1 MQNRQFQSLS
11 VAKALFV
18 SIYLVLL
25 VWAAVELYPILF
37 MFFTALKTDAEIMKN
52 VWSLPKRL
60 HFQNFIQA
68 WQGGYLEVPISRYFL
83 NSVIIVCGTLL
94 SLTLTGTFAAYAL
107 ARYKFPGMGFLRNS
121 LLFAL
126 AVPVHA
132 TLIPVFHFLGRLGL
146 RNTYQGLIAVYT
158 AFWLPFTILMMY
170 AYFKSFPREL
180 EEAARIEGCSDFGV
194 FWRIVMPMSR
204 GAVASISIVNFVGI
218 WSELLFAFV
227 IMNKEM
233 MKTITV
239 GVLSFRGQY
248 YVQWGFMFA
257 GLSIASIP
265 TLLFFLIFQR
275 QITKGMTVGAFH

>member
-1 MQNRQFQSLS
+1 VQTNRQLS
-11 VAKALFV
+11 KMSRILFFP
-18 SIYLVLL
+18 IYLVLL
-25 VWAAVELYPILF
+25 LWAVVELYPIFF
-37 MFFTALKTDAEIMKN
+37 MFFTGLKTDAEIMKN
-52 VWSLPKRL
+52 IWSLPIPP

-68 WQGGYLEVPISRYFL
+68 WQGGYLKVPISRYFL
-83 NSVIIVCGTLL
+83 NSIVIVSGTLSL
-94 SLTLTGTFAAYAL
+94 LTLTGTLAAYAL
-107 ARYKFPGMGFLRNS
+107 ARYKFPGMGFLQRT

-126 AVPVHA
+126 AIPVHA

-146 RNTYQGLIAVYT
+146 RNTYQGLIIVYT

-170 AYFKSFPREL
+170 SYFRTFPREL
-180 EEAARIEGCSDFGV
+180 EEAARIEGCSDLGV
-194 FWRIVMPMSR
+194 FLKIVLPISK

-227 IMNKEM
+227 LMNREA

-275 QITKGMTVGAFH
+275 QITKGMTVGAFR

>member
-1 MQNRQFQSLS
+1 MHGKQSQPVS
-11 VAKALFV
+11 SAKVLFIP
-18 SIYLVLL
+18 IYLVLL
-25 VWAAVELYPILF
+25 AWAAIELYPILF
-37 MFFTALKTDAEIMKN
+37 MFLTALKTDSEIMKN
-52 VWSLPKRL
+52 IWSFPT
-60 HFQNFIQA
+60 HPYFQNFIQA
-68 WQGGYLEVPISRYFL
+68 WRGGSLGVPISRYFL
-83 NSVIIVCGTLL
+83 NSVIIVCGTLAL
-94 SLTLTGTFAAYAL
+94 LTFTGTLAAYSL
-107 ARYKFPGMGFLRNS
+107 ARYKFPGMGSLQRF

-126 AVPVHA
+126 AVPIHA
-132 TLIPVFHFLGRLGL
+132 TLIPVFHFMGRLGL
-146 RNTYQGLIAVYT
+146 RNTYQGLIVVYT

-194 FWRIVMPMSR
+194 FWRIVVPMSR
-204 GAVASISIVNFVGI
+204 GAMASISIVNFVGI

-227 IMNKEM
+227 LMNKEA

-275 QITKGMTVGAFH
+275 QITKGMTVGAFR